1 MAVRPLDAAVEQGSG
16 PLLRKEMEVFGR
28 VARHAGEDLK
38 RLGHGPEAFGLV
50 HRDPKLENL
59 VFGG

>member
-1 MAVRPLDAAVEQGSG
+1 
-16 PLLRKEMEVFGR
+16 MEVFGR